1 MVHGQRD
8 EGLGVVTLRD
18 LAEVPVSERYTT
30 SVRTVARSLDELPA
44 VSVRQPAAELP
55 GKIGSAPLAVVWDGS
70 LPVETVTV
78 SQFGEAVESARLLA
92 RLRGAQQPAP

>member
-44 VSVRQPAAELP
+44 VSVRQPATVL
-55 GKIGSAPLAVVWDGS
+55 LAGREVDPAVFLAKLAAS
-70 LPVETVTV
+70 
-78 SQFGEAVESARLLA
+78 GEAVESARLLS